1 MELIAKYLNP
11 QVRQWLYV
19 VLTAAVPL
27 LIAYGIVDTVQAAL
41 WLALG
46 AAVLGTGTAAVA
58 VRRQRKDGTLST
70 PAKATPRKRAPRK
83 ARKKAPT
90 TADLKQTDTAHGGE

>member
-1 MELIAKYLNP
+1 MQSITSFLTP

-27 LIAYGIVDTVQAAL
+27 LIAYGIVDAVQAAL
-41 WLALG
+41 WLALA

-58 VRRQRKDGTLST
+58 VRKQRKDGTLPA
-70 PAKATPRKRAPRK
+70 PAKTTPPDSPDA
-83 ARKKAPT
+83 
-90 TADLKQTDTAHGGE
+90 